1 MTLRERLTTLFS
13 PTRRLG
19 GPEPRVLH
27 AGGALGPVQWV
38 IARADCHYRRLD
50 FSQLPVRQRASAAA
64 VVVRRQEPAPGALHH
79 IAWTGGIAHAWVWPE
94 PDAGLLAGEAG
105 WIPETLLR
113 AKPDQDGPRLLAMM
127 RGVEGQV
134 WREGDLRASQ
144 WWPAPPDAAAWRR
157 FLRAA
162 GLAPETDDV
171 PEPEALPWADR
182 SWGDRPAGLPGSPA
196 ALERLAWVAGIGIVA
211 LGLGWQ
217 LAAQA
222 SWSFGQWRLDQQL
235 TQLRAEATPLLEAR
249 ERADAALQR
258 LQGLQALA
266 TADSDYLLVAEVIE
280 PLPADTRLLGWRREG
295 DRLQVGLESGETDP
309 RLFVSAFQE
318 HPRLADV
325 AASPLPNNAG
335 MQLDFDLAAPAA
347 PTTAEGP

>member
-19 GPEPRVLH
+19 DPEARVLH

-38 IARADCHYRRLD
+38 VARADCHYRRLD
-50 FSQLPVRQRASAAA
+50 FGQLPPRQRAAAAA
-64 VVVRRQEPAPGALHH
+64 VAVRRQEPAPGALHH
-79 IAWTGGIAHAWVWPE
+79 VAWTGGTAHAWVWPE
-94 PDAGLLAGEAG
+94 PTEGLLEADAG

-113 AKPDQDGPRLLAMM
+113 APPTADGPRLLAMM

-134 WREGDLRASQ
+134 WRDGELRASQ
-144 WWPAPPDAAAWRR
+144 WWPARPDAGAWAR

-162 GLAPETDDV
+162 GLAIDDISV
-171 PEPEALPWADR
+171 PEPEAIAWAER
-182 SWGDRPAGLPGSPA
+182 PWGDRPAGLPGSPA
-196 ALERLAWVAGIGIVA
+196 ALERLAWVAGVGLVA

-222 SWSFGQWRLDQQL
+222 SWGIGQWRLDQRMEE
-235 TQLRAEATPLLEAR
+235 LRAQATPLLEAR

-258 LQGLQALA
+258 IQAYQVLA
-266 TADSDYLLVAEVIE
+266 SADSDYRLVAEVIE
-280 PLPADTRLLGWRREG
+280 PLPADTRLVAWRREG
-295 DRLQVGLESGETDP
+295 DRLQVGLQSAETDP
-309 RLFVSAFQE
+309 RRFVSAYQA

-325 AASPLPNNAG
+325 AANPMPNGSG
-335 MQLDFDLAAPAA
+335 MQLDFDLVRAA
-347 PTTAEGP
+347 TDGEE